1 MARLAGDLDRER
13 AAASLRE
20 HFVRGRLTVEELS
33 ERTELVLRAR
43 SRRELRRPLRGLPL
57 WDPRAVVESFTR
69 ALALVVFTAAWLM
82 FSFVLVV
89 VLGVTLIVHGA
100 TAPALVAFLLV
111 WLVPTYLLARVWRLA
126 LGHGSPRREGTRKAA

>member
-1 MARLAGDLDRER
+1 MQLAGDLDRER
-13 AAASLRE
+13 AAASLRD

-57 WDPRAVVESFTR
+57 WNPRVAAESFTR
-69 ALALVVFTAAWLM
+69 ALTLVVFTAAWLM
-82 FSFVLVV
+82 FSFMLLA

-100 TAPALVAFLLV
+100 TGGELLAFLII
-111 WLVPTYLLARVWRLA
+111 WLVPTYLLSRLWRK
-126 LGHGSPRREGTRKAA
+126 PRRHASG